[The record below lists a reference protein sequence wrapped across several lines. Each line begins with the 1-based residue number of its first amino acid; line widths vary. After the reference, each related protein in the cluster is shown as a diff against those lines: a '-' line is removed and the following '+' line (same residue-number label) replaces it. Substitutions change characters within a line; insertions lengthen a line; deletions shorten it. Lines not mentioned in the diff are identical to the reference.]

1 MQKLNILFLSEKI
14 TGILFMEERKK
25 PNWFVRILI
34 IAFCI
39 LLASMIAYRYITIE
53 PKAEIS
59 GGLITLLFLLLILV
73 LAESFDNFSVGKLI
87 SISREVK
94 KKERDVEK
102 LEKQNTHLLSQLIS
116 LSNTQSQNQNHTNV
130 YGDYHA
136 TPTVQKASETDVQE
150 KQSSDAASAA
160 TPNGTSRVATNWRRA
175 EELALTKYL
184 QQRSLHRSN
193 VIVEAK
199 LVSQFQGIDP
209 ISSMQPVFDA
219 YIKLSEHETFVEM
232 RPAKLSLTF
241 FRDRLYVMLSKI
253 NHYRT
258 AKRVEAHLDLVL
270 MKLPGEEPRAPNDF
284 ARMLE
289 SFEPAI
295 ASGLLKIHEIEFTAD
310 EAASCRDA

>member
-1 MQKLNILFLSEKI
+1 
-14 TGILFMEERKK
+14 MEEAAKK
-25 PNWFVRILI
+25 TNWFVRILI
-34 IAFCI
+34 SAFC
-39 LLASMIAYRYITIE
+39 LLLVGMVLYRYLCVEPRGDIT
-53 PKAEIS
+53 
-59 GGLITLLFLLLILV
+59 GGIVTLLCLLLVLV
-73 LAESFDNFSVGKLI
+73 LSESFDSFSVGKLI

-94 KKERDVEK
+94 KKEKEVEK
-102 LEKQNTHLLSQLIS
+102 LEKQNAHLLSQVIS
-116 LSNTQSQNQNHTNV
+116 ISNSQSQNQSHTNV

-136 TPTVQKASETDVQE
+136 TPTVQKASATDVQE

-160 TPNGTSRVATNWRRA
+160 PQNEIPRASINWRKA
-175 EELALTKYL
+175 EEIALAKYL
-184 QQRSLHRSN
+184 QQRSLHPSN
-193 VIVEAK
+193 AIIEAK

-219 YIKLSEHETFVEM
+219 YIKQADHETFVEM
-232 RPAKLSLTF
+232 RPATYTPVF

-270 MKLPGEEPRAPNDF
+270 MKVPGEEARTPNSF
-284 ARMLE
+284 NRLIE

-295 ASGLLKIHEIEFTAD
+295 ASGLLKINEIEFTAE

>member
-1 MQKLNILFLSEKI
+1 
-14 TGILFMEERKK
+14 MEEAPKRT
-25 PNWFVRILI
+25 NWFVRILI
-34 IAFCI
+34 SAFC
-39 LLASMIAYRYITIE
+39 LLLVGMVLYRFLCVEPRGDIT
-53 PKAEIS
+53 
-59 GGLITLLFLLLILV
+59 GGIVTLLCLLLVLV
-73 LAESFDNFSVGKLI
+73 LSESFDSFSVGKLV

-94 KKERDVEK
+94 KKEKEVEK
-102 LEKQNTHLLSQLIS
+102 LEKQNAHLLSQVIS
-116 LSNTQSQNQNHTNV
+116 ISNTQSQNQSHTNV

-136 TPTVQKASETDVQE
+136 TPTVQKASPTDVQE

-160 TPNGTSRVATNWRRA
+160 TQNETPRATTNWRRA
-175 EELALTKYL
+175 EEIALGKYL
-184 QQRSLHRSN
+184 QQRSLHPSN
-193 VIVEAK
+193 AIIEAK

-219 YIKLSEHETFVEM
+219 YIKETDHETFVEM
-232 RPAKLSLTF
+232 RPATYTSMA

-270 MKLPGEEPRAPNDF
+270 MKVPGEEARIPNSLN
-284 ARMLE
+284 RLLE

-295 ASGLLKIHEIEFTAD
+295 ASGLLKINEIELTVE